1 MLMQAEPLAKCLD
14 EVLQLHQSL
23 RNEPSRLRVIHLSPR
38 GQILTDSLAREIAI
52 ANQEVVLI
60 STRYA
65 GVDERLLQEYAIEE
79 ISIGDYILSGGE
91 IPACVLIEAVARHIP
106 GVLGNTVSS
115 QVDSFHDGL
124 LEGPQYTR
132 PRSWRNRVVPDILL
146 CGDQALIKDF
156 HRLLSIKVTAE
167 RRFDLIQRFGHELVL
182 LEVDGVIKRAEVVLR
197 EAGVA
202 SNRRQAG
209 EEIQAIG
216 NEVRQLLLGRLGDK
230 K

>member
-1 MLMQAEPLAKCLD
+1 
-14 EVLQLHQSL
+14 
-23 RNEPSRLRVIHLSPR
+23 
-38 GQILTDSLAREIAI
+38 
-52 ANQEVVLI
+52 
-60 STRYA
+60 
-65 GVDERLLQEYAIEE
+65 
-79 ISIGDYILSGGE
+79 
-91 IPACVLIEAVARHIP
+91 
-106 GVLGNTVSS
+106 
-115 QVDSFHDGL
+115 
-124 LEGPQYTR
+124 
-132 PRSWRNRVVPDILL
+132 VVPDILL